1 MLAPLWSM
9 FRDETAS
16 ATLEYGLL
24 IAAIAMVAIISV
36 ETFGLSVASLFR
48 PGPAAVSPWGR

>member
-1 MLAPLWSM
+1 MFTPLSM
-9 FRDETAS
+9 IKDETGS

-24 IAAIAMVAIISV
+24 VASIALVAIISV
-36 ETFGLSVASLFR
+36 HAFGLSVASLFR